1 MHAKHRNGKLT
12 TRLGLSLVAVATRP
26 RCDPPLGRRILR
38 RKLRLLRRAQLLA
51 EEPLPPRPAA
61 LQLLSMFL
69 CDTEQSV
76 WKKQLE

>member
-61 LQLLSMFL
+61 QLLSMFL